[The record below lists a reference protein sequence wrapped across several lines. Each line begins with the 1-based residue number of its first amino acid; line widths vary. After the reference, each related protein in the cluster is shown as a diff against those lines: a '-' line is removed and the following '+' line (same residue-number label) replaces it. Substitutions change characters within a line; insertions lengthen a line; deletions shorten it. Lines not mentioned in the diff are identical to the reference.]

1 MRSTSTWKTNGILW
15 VLLLLLVGLILC
27 PLITVFARAVIIDGR
42 LDLSQAWSIIADKE
56 NLQTIFNSLLLGV
69 CVVLCSTVIA
79 APTAYLLARTQ
90 LAKTPLDG
98 YRVHGALYDAAL
110 HRLHGLDPVH
120 AETGPVPAAVSHDRL
135 LL

>member
-69 CVVLCSTVIA
+69 
-79 APTAYLLARTQ
+79 
-90 LAKTPLDG
+90 
-98 YRVHGALYDAAL
+98 
-110 HRLHGLDPVH
+110 
-120 AETGPVPAAVSHDRL
+120 
-135 LL
+135 